1 MECLLNNTYIC
12 IQNSGLAPIAGQ
24 VIHGSQL
31 MHNLPNSPWQYSKR
45 QTKGEEIEKCLDGGL
60 EPTYNFSIFS
70 LDNFYVKTFLTV
82 LHWHVLVKKMAK
94 TCKSA

>member
-45 QTKGEEIEKCLDGGL
+45 QTKGEEKCLDEDL
-60 EPTYNFSIFS
+60 EPTYYFSIF
-70 LDNFYVKTFLTV
+70 NQPN
-82 LHWHVLVKKMAK
+82 
-94 TCKSA
+94 

>member
-31 MHNLPNSPWQYSKR
+31 MHNLPNSPQQYDKC
-45 QTKGEEIEKCLDGGL
+45 QTKAEEIEKCLNEGL
-60 EPTYNFSIFS
+60 EPTYHFSIFS
-70 LDNFYVKTFLTV
+70 TACK
-82 LHWHVLVKKMAK
+82 LHK
-94 TCKSA
+94 C